1 MNSYQWLTAS
11 KHTVSK
17 REGGEQ
23 MNMCTSQNIEFKSL
37 IVPKHTASTC
47 KGDEVKTN
55 YKKNFKKFRK
65 VCLFSCSQ
73 LYSILN
79 YV

>member
-23 MNMCTSQNIEFKSL
+23 VNICTSQNIEFQSL

-55 YKKNFKKFRK
+55 YKKKISRNSVKY
-65 VCLFSCSQ
+65 VFS
-73 LYSILN
+73 L
-79 YV
+79 VFT